1 MNANITRVPVREL
14 KYLCFTTDVDG
25 EHARRAFASRFG
37 AEPEQTFEYNRVL
50 WVGPVPEDE
59 HESHG

>member
-14 KYLCFTTDVDG
+14 KYLCFTLDIDIGLAMRT
-25 EHARRAFASRFG
+25 FISRFG
-37 AEPEQTFEYNRVL
+37 IAPEQMFEYNRMI

-59 HESHG
+59 HEAHG